1 MVTISGGLGTFA
13 PQPVTEIQ
21 EGQSP
26 TEHTKVCRRYAR
38 CNLPNHVCPC
48 TPIAWGA
55 RGTNDGR
62 LSPAMDVIVAE
73 PTIIAKATMSASPP
87 SATAG

>member
-1 MVTISGGLGTFA
+1 MVSISGGLGTFA

-38 CNLPNHVCPC
+38 CNLPNLVCPC
-48 TPIAWGA
+48 TPITLGCKGHKQWAFVSGHGCHC
-55 RGTNDGR
+55 R
-62 LSPAMDVIVAE
+62 
-73 PTIIAKATMSASPP
+73 
-87 SATAG
+87 